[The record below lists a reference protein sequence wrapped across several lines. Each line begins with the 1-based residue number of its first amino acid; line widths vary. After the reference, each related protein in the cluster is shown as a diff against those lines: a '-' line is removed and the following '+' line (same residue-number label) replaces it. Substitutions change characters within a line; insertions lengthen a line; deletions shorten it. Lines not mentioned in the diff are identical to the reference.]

1 MPQVHDAMRPSLS
14 IQPTMQLVR
23 VPDMSSD
30 DKATATLRDN
40 ADEQP
45 SRSLYPPVD
54 IVVRWWMDR
63 APEVFSPMDCRG
75 TADVLVRAT
84 EMLEEIEYAK
94 QEEAEEVSE
103 DGTEND

>member
-1 MPQVHDAMRPSLS
+1 
-14 IQPTMQLVR
+14 
-23 VPDMSSD
+23 
-30 DKATATLRDN
+30 
-40 ADEQP
+40 
-45 SRSLYPPVD
+45 
-54 IVVRWWMDR
+54 MDR